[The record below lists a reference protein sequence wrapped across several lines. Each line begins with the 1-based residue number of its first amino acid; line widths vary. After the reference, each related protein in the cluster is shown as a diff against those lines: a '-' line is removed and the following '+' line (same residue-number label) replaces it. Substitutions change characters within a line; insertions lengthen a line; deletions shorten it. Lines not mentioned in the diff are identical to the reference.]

1 MEYVSLS
8 FTSLLQDIL
17 GEVFDAVLAPVL
29 RDVASILINAA
40 GVLIQEVF
48 SNFLL
53 RTWIILLKVVYFLEC
68 IFDIFSGVSP
78 VKVENVS
85 EPITLLEYFFRVE
98 PVQ

>member
-48 SNFLL
+48 SNLSL
-53 RTWIILLKVVYFLEC
+53 IHI
-68 IFDIFSGVSP
+68 
-78 VKVENVS
+78 
-85 EPITLLEYFFRVE
+85 
-98 PVQ
+98 

>member
-53 RTWIILLKVVYFLEC
+53 RTWFISWSAFS
-68 IFDIFSGVSP
+68 IFSPG
-78 VKVENVS
+78 
-85 EPITLLEYFFRVE
+85 
-98 PVQ
+98 